1 MNVLSVAERSDDS
14 AKLGVQRKMQSSFS
28 IIVAY
33 EQTQR
38 GIGFQNSIPW
48 RITEDMKFFRETTTQ
63 TRSVTKLPAELVVEG
78 ILPSDRTQDP
88 QKINA
93 IIMGKNTWQSL
104 PKKYLPKRINICLTT
119 QPTENT
125 SEILFAHSLE
135 DALQKVHTLPNVE
148 SVFVIGGSKVYQE
161 AILHPQCQEIIIH
174 ELLFEPTHIPHT
186 DVFFPEI
193 PEQEYQELEI
203 LPKMNID
210 KYIQIQPRRF
220 LRKPCPP

>member
-1 MNVLSVAERSDDS
+1 MNV
-14 AKLGVQRKMQSSFS
+14 QSSFS

-48 RITEDMKFFRETTTQ
+48 RITEDMTFFRETTT
-63 TRSVTKLPAELVVEG
+63 
-78 ILPSDRTQDP
+78 RTQDP

-93 IIMGKNTWQSL
+93 IIMGKHTWQSL

-125 SEILFAHSLE
+125 SEILFASSLE
-135 DALQKVHTLPNVE
+135 DALQKVRILPNVE

-186 DVFFPEI
+186 DTFFPGI